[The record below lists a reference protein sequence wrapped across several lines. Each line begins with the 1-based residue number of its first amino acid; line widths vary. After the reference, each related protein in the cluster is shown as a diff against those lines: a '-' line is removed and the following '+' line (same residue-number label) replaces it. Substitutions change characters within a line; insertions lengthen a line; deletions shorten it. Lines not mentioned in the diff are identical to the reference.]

1 MSRVEALESEIK
13 TLSPGEFREL
23 RARLAEHDA
32 DVWDQQFQADAV
44 AGRLDAI
51 ADQALKDF
59 AEDRSTD
66 L

>member
-13 TLSPGEFREL
+13 TLSPGEFWEL
-23 RARLAEHDA
+23 RARLAEHNA
-32 DVWDQQFQADAV
+32 DVWDQRLQADAL

-51 ADQALKDF
+51 AGQALKDF

-66 L
+66 F